1 MIELYNI
8 ESHNKQ
14 LTPEEVTQEAS
25 KDAARLMWAV
35 CYTIDHTAAGCQ
47 QDDHRD
53 KVMTAAIFSSPYNAE
68 DFIKKCL
75 PEENRDRFYI
85 VRIDPELEKVKEETA
100 ARLDTYGY
108 NGREAA
114 ANIEKISGYFNG
126 KPARVEVKQPNGDK
140 IEIFL

>member
-1 MIELYNI
+1 MIEYYNI

-35 CYTIDHTAAGCQ
+35 CYTIDHTAPGCQ

-75 PEENRDRFYI
+75 PEENRSRFYI

-100 ARLDTYGY
+100 ARLDTFGY
-108 NGREAA
+108 NGRKFAES
-114 ANIEKISGYFNG
+114 IQKITSYYKG
-126 KPARVEVKQPNGDK
+126 KPAAVEVKQPNGEK
-140 IEIFL
+140 IEIYL